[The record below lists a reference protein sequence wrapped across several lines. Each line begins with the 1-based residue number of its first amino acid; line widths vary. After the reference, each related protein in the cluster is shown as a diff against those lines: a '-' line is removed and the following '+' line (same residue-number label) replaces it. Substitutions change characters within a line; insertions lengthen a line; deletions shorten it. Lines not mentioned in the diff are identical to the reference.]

1 MSCGVG
7 ISVVSVREVV
17 LIPHLV
23 ATTLARTK
31 VVATAFS
38 WCRFEIVGIGYIVSI
53 GGVVCIAEVSFIFG
67 IIGIFGSIAVS
78 YTHLT
83 LPTIRSV

>member
-23 ATTLARTK
+23 ATTLAGSLPP
-31 VVATAFS
+31 FS

-53 GGVVCIAEVSFIFG
+53 GGFVCIGGVI
-67 IIGIFGSIAVS
+67 
-78 YTHLT
+78 Y
-83 LPTIRSV
+83 IRYDRYIR